1 VVNHEYRIYVGIDWA
16 TEAHKACVLIPLI
29 LVGRPILPPLRRH
42 HAPLDKWWG
51 VPPQFAPSSRNAS
64 LVTNCRF
71 VSGGSRTAPDL
82 EFYER
87 SEGKALVGV
96 KE

>member
-42 HAPLDKWWG
+42 HALLDKWWG
-51 VPPQFAPSSRNAS
+51 VLSADP
-64 LVTNCRF
+64 
-71 VSGGSRTAPDL
+71 TAPTAPPTCFNSATRS
-82 EFYER
+82 FYR
-87 SEGKALVGV
+87 RFAS
-96 KE
+96 